1 VVDGVPRLVMISV
14 AVGGDHLPC
23 SVTYCILGSGPK
35 GWSLVSAEHIG
46 SAEDLH
52 DCLILFSARARNSL
66 DSELWRSGDVDAV
79 QQIPQS
85 ASGNRGFISKSF
97 DLVGIVEC
105 LILLGVA
112 PRSVVFIIFAF
123 SLVALFFFLLIV
135 FFLPM
140 IVIVVVVLRQL
151 WLFYRCSLR
160 FLSLRCHDHN
170 LEWFLLLRRVM
181 LWLLLR
187 QHVPWF

>member
-1 VVDGVPRLVMISV
+1 MISA
-14 AVGGDHLPC
+14 AVGGDRLPC
-23 SVTYCILGSGPK
+23 SVSYCILASGPE

-52 DCLILFSARARNSL
+52 DCLILFSARVRNSL

-79 QQIPQS
+79 QQITQS
-85 ASGNRGFISKSF
+85 TNGDRGFISKSF
-97 DLVGIVEC
+97 DLVSVVER
-105 LILLGVA
+105 LVLLDVA
-112 PRSVVFIIFAF
+112 SRSVVFIIFTF
-123 SLVALFFFLLIV
+123 SLVALFFFFLIV

-140 IVIVVVVLRQL
+140 IVIVVIVLRQR
-151 WLFYRCSLR
+151 WLFYQCSLR

-181 LWLLLR
+181 LLLLLLLR
-187 QHVPWF
+187 WHVPWR

>member
-1 VVDGVPRLVMISV
+1 VVDGVPKLIMISV
-14 AVGGDHLPC
+14 AVGGDRLPC
-23 SVTYCILGSGPK
+23 SISYCILASGPE
-35 GWSLVSAEHIG
+35 GWSHVSTKHIG

-52 DCLILFSARARNSL
+52 DCLILFSGKVQNSL
-66 DSELWRSGDVDAV
+66 DSKLWRSGDVDAV
-79 QQIPQS
+79 QQIPQF
-85 ASGNRGFISKSF
+85 ASGDRGFISKNF
-97 DLVGIVEC
+97 DLIGVVEC
-105 LILLGVA
+105 LILLDVA

-123 SLVALFFFLLIV
+123 TLVALFFLLIV

-170 LEWFLLLRRVM
+170 LKWFLLLRRVV
-181 LWLLLR
+181 LWLLLTR
-187 QHVPWF
+187 HVPWC

>member
-1 VVDGVPRLVMISV
+1 VIDGVPKLVMISV
-14 AVGGDHLPC
+14 AVGGDRLP
-23 SVTYCILGSGPK
+23 SGISYYILTSGPE

-46 SAEDLH
+46 SIEDLH
-52 DCLILFSARARNSL
+52 DCLILFSARARYSI
-66 DSELWRSGDVDAV
+66 DSELWQSGDVDAV

-85 ASGNRGFISKSF
+85 ASGDRGFISKSF
-97 DLVGIVEC
+97 DLVGVVEC

-123 SLVALFFFLLIV
+123 GLVALFFFLVV

-160 FLSLRCHDHN
+160 FLSLRCMTTISN
-170 LEWFLLLRRVM
+170 GSSS
-181 LWLLLR
+181 
-187 QHVPWF
+187 